1 MVDNTGPHLTQFSFS
16 SLHLG
21 PHRVSK
27 WLPKG
32 YQVATNQRVT
42 GGFTK
47 GFCQRVLTA
56 CFSSRPAAVRWVS
69 EVRDSVQDKW
79 PYLSLLPEQRGVQPC
94 RAVGG
99 VNTVVPLVIR
109 VPKLSEGPDGNPEMA
124 LGYDVSGVTSV
135 SVSPFTNRNARLSP

>member
-1 MVDNTGPHLTQFSFS
+1 MTTLTPPDTVFVFVAT
-16 SLHLG
+16 LG

-27 WLPKG
+27 WLPKRYRRV
-32 YQVATNQRVT
+32 YQ
-42 GGFTK
+42 K
-47 GFCQRVLTA
+47 GLPKGLTA
-56 CFSSRPAAVRWVS
+56 CFSSRAAAVRWVS

-99 VNTVVPLVIR
+99 VNTVVPLVVR
-109 VPKLSEGPDGNPEMA
+109 VPKHSEGPDGNPEVA

-135 SVSPFTNRNARLSP
+135 SVSPLTNRNARLSP